1 MSVDKIRNLSSIVRT
16 VALILFITSGINN
29 ACSEGT
35 PLKAPQGVDP
45 HGHHSDGGRND
56 GGHAHAHDSHPHED
70 EQVTT
75 FPAHVAH
82 ESGVVT
88 ERVQSREIK
97 ATKRVVGRIVP
108 SEHKL
113 AHVIPRYSGVVRE
126 GRKHI
131 GDKVEKNEVIAILE
145 SNQSLQPFEVR
156 SQIAGSVLQGHLVV
170 GEFIPENQ
178 WIYVIGDLSEVW
190 VDLAVPLVEGS
201 EIALGQSVR
210 VFATDGK
217 LGKEAIISY
226 IAPYADE
233 HTQAR
238 LIRVVVNN
246 ADGVFPP
253 GMHVAADVVI
263 KKVQATT
270 ALKESAIQRIN
281 TRPVIFVKSGE
292 EYKPREVSLGVTDG
306 EWVECVSGVQP
317 NEEYVTK
324 NSFLIK
330 SDLLKSGA
338 EHDH

>member
-1 MSVDKIRNLSSIVRT
+1 MSLYVKRTSIRLCSVVFLLSCIVGGTRI
-16 VALILFITSGINN
+16 VLSQDSQRSKMSGMNH
-29 ACSEGT
+29 
-35 PLKAPQGVDP
+35 
-45 HGHHSDGGRND
+45 HGEHSHGYDT
-56 GGHAHAHDSHPHED
+56 HAHDSHAHDE
-70 EQVTT
+70 EQVSTIPT
-75 FPAHVAH
+75 HVAT
-82 ESGVVT
+82 ESGVAT
-88 ERVQSREIK
+88 DRVQSREIK
-97 ATKRVVGRIVP
+97 TIKRVVGRVVP

-131 GDKVEKNEVIAILE
+131 GDKVEKNEVIAVLE

-156 SQIAGSVLQGHLVV
+156 SQIAGRVLQGHLVV

-190 VDLAVPLVEGS
+190 VDLAVPLVEGD
-201 EIALGQSVR
+201 EITLGQSVR
-210 VFATDGK
+210 IFATDGK
-217 LGKEAIISY
+217 LVRDAIISY

-238 LIRVVVNN
+238 LIRVVVSNE
-246 ADGVFPP
+246 DGAFPP

-263 KKVQATT
+263 KKITTTT
-270 ALKESAIQRIN
+270 AVRESAIQRIEN
-281 TRPVIFVKSGE
+281 ESVIFIKSGE
-292 EYKPREVSLGVTDG
+292 NFKPRKVSLGATDG
-306 EWVECVSGVQP
+306 EWVECNSGVQP
-317 NEEYVTK
+317 NEEYVTQ